1 MSIADNNWSPTKKY
15 ICLLGISDAM
25 RFLHKCGI
33 IHRDLKPQNILVDS
47 NFYPK
52 VCDCGLSRC
61 FSMTGQIGTPLY
73 MSPEMFEDE
82 EHFGPAVDVYA
93 FAILAYEIVT
103 GKEPFA
109 EDGKQ
114 PTFSAI
120 IKNIRNLKRP
130 VFTSSIPDNM
140 KDLIEKCWSQDP
152 KERPSFDEIFEKLS
166 TDFSYSEETVDEDEI
181 NEYLEMLEENRKEAE
196 VESKSK
202 NEEENKNLRNEIDA
216 LKISHEEEINK
227 KYDEIKNLRNEI
239 DALKDENKGYKEKIT
254 VLQNELDKLKNQDQ
268 NESESKCLH
277 VKICEA
283 QKILNLRLFGKMD
296 SFVTLRLKSQNN
308 EDDELCTQTISNT
321 KDPVWNEDF
330 ELISTEKDDV
340 LIINMYSNDPKG
352 NEKIMDQLEF
362 PVGEW
367 KINGPVDRKE
377 INIFLKKKKAGTLIF
392 EVQAFPAIGEHSKKS
407 RKLCSSS
414 LNDQKI
420 NWNLPKNFRIKLIML
435 AGSSGAGKT
444 ALLKRYIEG
453 FFNPN
458 LPATIGIDFGIKTI
472 NIDNHE
478 VTLQIWD
485 TASQERFRHITRSYL
500 TSSQGFIVF
509 FDLSNKES
517 FHDVRNVIDEFK
529 EINLDPK
536 VPVILVGN
544 KIDLGNRQVLYEDA
558 EKFASEKGWKYFE
571 TSAINNTGIDEMFR
585 FIAIKALQYCTSNKK
600 K

>member
-1 MSIADNNWSPTKKY
+1 M
-15 ICLLGISDAM
+15 
-25 RFLHKCGI
+25 
-33 IHRDLKPQNILVDS
+33 
-47 NFYPK
+47 
-52 VCDCGLSRC
+52 
-61 FSMTGQIGTPLY
+61 
-73 MSPEMFEDE
+73 
-82 EHFGPAVDVYA
+82 
-93 FAILAYEIVT
+93 
-103 GKEPFA
+103 
-109 EDGKQ
+109 
-114 PTFSAI
+114 
-120 IKNIRNLKRP
+120 
-130 VFTSSIPDNM
+130 
-140 KDLIEKCWSQDP
+140 
-152 KERPSFDEIFEKLS
+152 
-166 TDFSYSEETVDEDEI
+166 
-181 NEYLEMLEENRKEAE
+181 
-196 VESKSK
+196 
-202 NEEENKNLRNEIDA
+202 
-216 LKISHEEEINK
+216 
-227 KYDEIKNLRNEI
+227 
-239 DALKDENKGYKEKIT
+239 
-254 VLQNELDKLKNQDQ
+254 DKLKNQDQ